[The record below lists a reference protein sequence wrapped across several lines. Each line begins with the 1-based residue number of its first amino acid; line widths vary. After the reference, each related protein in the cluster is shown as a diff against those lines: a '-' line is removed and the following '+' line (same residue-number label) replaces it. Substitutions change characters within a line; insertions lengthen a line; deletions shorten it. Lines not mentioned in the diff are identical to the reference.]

1 MVTVKY
7 TMLMQVQGKVTNS
20 AGKNINEYISRDGFG
35 NIYQKLLKC
44 LYSES
49 GIWLL
54 GIYLPTAEIFAL
66 EMLIAAHLDHMP
78 F

>member
-20 AGKNINEYISRDGFG
+20 AGKNVNEYISRDGFG

-49 GIWLL
+49 GI
-54 GIYLPTAEIFAL
+54 
-66 EMLIAAHLDHMP
+66 
-78 F
+78 